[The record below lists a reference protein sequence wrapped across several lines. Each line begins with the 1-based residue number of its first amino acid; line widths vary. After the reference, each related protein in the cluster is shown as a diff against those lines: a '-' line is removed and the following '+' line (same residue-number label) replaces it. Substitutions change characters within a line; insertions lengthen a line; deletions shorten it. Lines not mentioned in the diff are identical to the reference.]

1 MKKYRQQMIIIA
13 ILLLIVTAGVN
24 IWLSVKK
31 HADGEN
37 RPYLVEIE
45 RISREI
51 HSRKENESI
60 DLQRYQYV
68 KQVMRCETAE
78 DVNQSNEYS
87 SCIRMIDGDYYRFDY
102 IDAINIRQRQERWLV
117 NSLLGFCWLLVF
129 GILIYI
135 RQQII
140 VPFHK
145 LEQIPYELSKGNLT
159 IPLKEKQ
166 TKYFGKFIWGTNL
179 LREQL
184 ETRRK
189 DELELYRKQKTMLL
203 SLTHDI
209 KTPLSVIKLNAQAL
223 EKGLYTEIEKQQELA
238 RDISS
243 KVDEIEQYV
252 SGITELSRDDFLK
265 LDVNNRELYLSQVI
279 TEIQSYYQDKLSLI
293 HTNFIIGD
301 YTDCIVCGDAERLIE
316 VLQNLMENAIKYGDG
331 KEIRLSCDREED
343 CVLLSVT
350 NTGASLSV
358 EEIPHIFDSFYRGT
372 NTEGNAGSGLG
383 LYICRKLMM
392 MMHGD
397 IYARIDGELFEV
409 TVVIPM
415 AG

>member
-13 ILLLIVTAGVN
+13 ILLLIVTAGGN

-31 HADGEN
+31 HANGEN

-51 HSRKENESI
+51 QSRKGDESI

-68 KQVMRCETAE
+68 KQVTRCETAE

-117 NSLLGFCWLLVF
+117 NILLGFCGLLVF

-293 HTNFIIGD
+293 HTSFIIGE

-316 VLQNLMENAIKYGDG
+316 VLQNLLENAIKYGDG

>member
-1 MKKYRQQMIIIA
+1 MKKYRQHMIIIA

-51 HSRKENESI
+51 HSRKGDESI

-68 KQVMRCETAE
+68 KQVTRCETAE

-87 SCIRMIDGDYYRFDY
+87 SCIRMIDGHYYRFDY

-117 NSLLGFCWLLVF
+117 NILLGFCGLLVF

-135 RQQII
+135 RRQII

>member
-1 MKKYRQQMIIIA
+1 
-13 ILLLIVTAGVN
+13 
-24 IWLSVKK
+24 
-31 HADGEN
+31 
-37 RPYLVEIE
+37 
-45 RISREI
+45 
-51 HSRKENESI
+51 
-60 DLQRYQYV
+60 
-68 KQVMRCETAE
+68 
-78 DVNQSNEYS
+78 
-87 SCIRMIDGDYYRFDY
+87 MIDGDYYRFDY

-117 NSLLGFCWLLVF
+117 NILLGFCGLLVF

-293 HTNFIIGD
+293 HTSFIIGE

-409 TVVIPM
+409 TVVILM